1 MGINEQ
7 IESDPNNLSLR
18 KRQKELTKI
27 VSFVRYDVQKRN
39 VKDTIRTMQSKS
51 SKD

>member
-1 MGINEQ
+1 MGINKQ

-27 VSFVRYDVQKRN
+27 VSFVRDDVQKRN
-39 VKDTIRTMQSKS
+39 VGDTIRTMQSKS